1 MFGEAKLKS
10 CVLTFVQSNIIIVL
24 PDLLL
29 LREEDEFGSKDPAA
43 KNSVVFPRGIIR
55 KKKYQMNLKM
65 LAKMCLKGFVDD
77 IMSKYGVQFC
87 MWNL

>member
-55 KKKYQMNLKM
+55 KKKIPDEFENVGKNVPER
-65 LAKMCLKGFVDD
+65 FR
-77 IMSKYGVQFC
+77 
-87 MWNL
+87 